1 MDGFQTGVIALIKS
15 ALTGEKADIP
25 ENFDWD
31 NVLKISK
38 KHNIVPIIYYG
49 IKNSD
54 IKLSPEMEEKFS
66 QIVLLGI
73 MIDNNQEYEIRE
85 LRKIFTAKKIDF
97 APLKGIRLKKYF
109 PKSEMRSMSDL
120 DILFRTDQIDEV
132 NHLMINREYIFKTE
146 TDHVIELSKNRF
158 INLELHKKL
167 IPQTEAFGSYYKD
180 CWQLFYP
187 MENGSNEY
195 IMNPSDEYIFLFLHF
210 TKHYISGGVGIRQLL
225 DLWVFSEKEK
235 IDYTYVKIQL
245 SSLNLDVF
253 WGNVHRT
260 LSSWFGYEKA
270 DEKTDFITEFIF
282 SSGVFG
288 NHKDYLISTAVKAH
302 ENPDSAG
309 KRKIFHLFFLPYSGM
324 CVKYPILKNHP
335 VLLPLYWVIRWLN
348 AIIFK
353 KKKGIMHLKEFSKIS
368 GSDIRTAI
376 KEFNYVG
383 LDFNFK
389 E

>member
-1 MDGFQTGVIALIKS
+1 MDGLQTGVIALIKS

-73 MIDNNQEYEIRE
+73 MIDNNQEYEIKE

-167 IPQTEAFGSYYKD
+167 IPQTEAF
-180 CWQLFYP
+180 
-187 MENGSNEY
+187 
-195 IMNPSDEYIFLFLHF
+195 
-210 TKHYISGGVGIRQLL
+210 
-225 DLWVFSEKEK
+225 
-235 IDYTYVKIQL
+235 
-245 SSLNLDVF
+245 
-253 WGNVHRT
+253 
-260 LSSWFGYEKA
+260 
-270 DEKTDFITEFIF
+270 
-282 SSGVFG
+282 
-288 NHKDYLISTAVKAH
+288 
-302 ENPDSAG
+302 
-309 KRKIFHLFFLPYSGM
+309 
-324 CVKYPILKNHP
+324 
-335 VLLPLYWVIRWLN
+335 
-348 AIIFK
+348 
-353 KKKGIMHLKEFSKIS
+353 
-368 GSDIRTAI
+368 
-376 KEFNYVG
+376 
-383 LDFNFK
+383 
-389 E
+389 